1 MSSSKKKFWKPLG
14 SIAMMI
20 GIARLVYAAFA
31 GFHDRH
37 EPLIG
42 VFLALV
48 AIPAAAPAVLGYFM
62 WQGQAWATWTL
73 RAALAAML
81 AIGGLLDLYVGLDVF
96 SFPALAIP
104 LIGGTIAWLGLSF
117 A

>member
-1 MSSSKKKFWKPLG
+1 M
-14 SIAMMI
+14 
-20 GIARLVYAAFA
+20 
-31 GFHDRH
+31 
-37 EPLIG
+37 
-42 VFLALV
+42 
-48 AIPAAAPAVLGYFM
+48 
-62 WQGQAWATWTL
+62 
-73 RAALAAML
+73 AAML